1 MIPIVLG
8 GTPVSRFWVFGGVD
22 AMMNGYPWVVQLKYV
37 VAELLKIMP
46 PEVTRP
52 PGGEEPQPMHGPY
65 CGGTVINSRLAF
77 LNFDI
82 IYVIKKLLL
91 PSYCYMSVM
100 NVENNTLRGS
110 CHYSRYFCFH
120 KKEPYSR
127 WVASAAHCVSMSWPK
142 LPANKVSV
150 KHKLFRALFPTFVL
164 RFSPRKCYK
173 SWWVRTT
180 TITQ

>member
-1 MIPIVLG
+1 MIPIVIG
-8 GTPVSRFWVFGGVD
+8 GTPVSRFWVIGGVD
-22 AMMNGYPWVVQLKYV
+22 AMMNGYPWVVQLKLHV
-37 VAELLKIMP
+37 P
-46 PEVTRP
+46 PCTDIRPEKCLP
-52 PGGEEPQPMHGPY
+52 PGVEQWPGSF

-127 WVASAAHCVSMSWPK
+127 WVASAAHCVSMSWPL
-142 LPANKVSV
+142 LPANRVSV
-150 KHKLFRALFPTFVL
+150 KHKLYRDLFPNFVL
-164 RFSPRKCYK
+164 RLSPRISCE